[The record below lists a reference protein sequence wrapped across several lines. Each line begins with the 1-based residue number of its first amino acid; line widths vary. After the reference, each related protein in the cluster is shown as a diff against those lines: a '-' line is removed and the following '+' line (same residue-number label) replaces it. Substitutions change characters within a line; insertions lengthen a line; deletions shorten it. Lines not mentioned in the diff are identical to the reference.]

1 MMVNTPRLIK
11 KMDELKLDG
20 IVATT
25 LGNVYYFTGVYGAG
39 LFSFP
44 YDHQSF
50 AVITRV
56 EPDKPVFITSKGL
69 SNQALDGF
77 DSIQDVI
84 TYGEFF
90 REGPFGNVPLSQD
103 DCKLIDIAKIESMS
117 IPVDALALALERL
130 NLRDKRIGV
139 DEINI
144 KPSVFQAL
152 QNKFPKTKF
161 ENVSSA
167 LRWVRKVKT
176 PEEIEKIR
184 KVSQINENGILAAM
198 AVAKQG
204 ITEAEMVQ
212 AYEHAVIS
220 QGGQLHASCL
230 RFGAGGVA
238 AERKPNDTRLEK
250 GEPIFLDLSCVYQ
263 GYFSDF
269 GRVGCLGEPSPRL
282 RKIYGALLEGHQVA
296 VNETRPGMKGED
308 VFKLTIEAVK
318 AAGLTHY
325 KRQHVGHGIGLE
337 LYEDVLLA
345 PGVNEIIEEGTV
357 VNAESPY
364 YEFGLGGLIIEDP
377 FVVRST
383 GNELLTTLSQNLL
396 LA

>member
-1 MMVNTPRLIK
+1 MVNTPRLIS
-11 KMDELKLDG
+11 KMDEIKLDG

-25 LGNVYYFTGVYGAG
+25 LGNVYYLTGVYDAG

-50 AVITRV
+50 AVVTRN

-69 SNQALDGF
+69 SNQVLDGCVG
-77 DSIQDVI
+77 IQDVI

-90 REGPFGNVPLSQD
+90 REGPFGSVPLSQD
-103 DCKLIDIAKIESMS
+103 DYRLIDIIKTESTPS
-117 IPVDALALALERL
+117 PVDALALALERL
-130 NLRDKRIGV
+130 DLSDKRIGI

-144 KPSVFQAL
+144 KPKAFRAL
-152 QNKFPKTKF
+152 QTKFPKAKF

-184 KVSQINENGILAAM
+184 RVSEINENGILAAM
-198 AVAKQG
+198 ALAREG

-212 AYEHAVIS
+212 AYECAVIN
-220 QGGQLHASCL
+220 QGGQLHASWL

-238 AERKPNDTRLEK
+238 AERKPNNTKLKK
-250 GEPIFLDLSCVYQ
+250 GEPIFLDLSCAYQ
-263 GYFSDF
+263 GYFADF
-269 GRVGCLGEPSPRL
+269 GRVGCLGEPSARL
-282 RKIYGALLEGHQVA
+282 RKIYSALLEGHRTVI
-296 VNETRPGMKGED
+296 NETRPGMTGED
-308 VFKLTIEAVK
+308 VFKMTMEVTK
-318 AAGLTHY
+318 TAGFTQY
-325 KRQHVGHGIGLE
+325 KRHHVGHGIGLE

-345 PGVNEIIEEGTV
+345 PGVNEVIEEGTV

-364 YEFGLGGLIIEDP
+364 YEFGLGGIIVEDP

-396 LA
+396 LAE